1 MTQFAAT
8 LDTPV
13 GPLTATVD
21 ADGRLVRLAFPHERA
36 LAAGAEES
44 PQRCAAVFAQLAEYL
59 AGARREFTVS
69 LAARGTEFQ
78 RRVWDELARIPYG
91 TTISYRELAT
101 RVGNPAACRAVA
113 RANATN
119 PIPIIVPCHRVIGA
133 DGSLTGYGGGIDR
146 KRFLLALEGVPL
158 PEERRSP
165 TAPGRDR
172 EPMLF

>member
-1 MTQFAAT
+1 MPHFSAT

-21 ADGRLVRLAFPHERA
+21 EKGHLVRLDFPGERSA
-36 LAAGAEES
+36 PPAELHPE
-44 PQRCAAVFAQLAEYL
+44 RCAAVFDELREYF
-59 AGARREFTVS
+59 AGNRREFAMP

-78 RRVWDELARIPYG
+78 RRVWEELSRIPYG
-91 TTISYRELAT
+91 ATISYRELAT

-119 PIPIIVPCHRVIGA
+119 PIPIVVPCHRVIGA

-158 PEERRSP
+158 ASERAA
-165 TAPGRDR
+165 APAG
-172 EPMLF
+172 